1 MKTLLSITIF
11 CLIGFLLLGGILFT
25 PYFFYK
31 KIIDEGYHSR
41 LVSIIVKKRELLKGK
56 EIGLS
61 KFEQKILESNQ
72 DKWKNFHL
80 KNFILPFP
88 VYHPVYNLIPVVMD
102 GKLSKEP
109 GAKFVNNKGIFFGQF
124 FSGEKIALNL
134 PFKNQKLYN
143 LPIFK
148 NYLLKISDKKIARD
162 IFLKDINPFRGKTF
176 SKKTIDRI
184 LQGNMYEYVY
194 NLFLLEIRRTV
205 IGKKFEDF
213 YYDSERKLGVVILP
227 KKEGSEY
234 RQIKVFIFNRGYFR
248 TLFVR
253 YDDKKK
259 EGRNLKLRILNALEY
274 KPTNERMAKVIYK
287 KFKDLTFNEQISS
300 KGTVFLFSAWSHLLS
315 NEGFVREMI
324 QFLERSKRNNL
335 VLQELYRYSF
345 KEFGT
350 TFSRREEFLKE
361 TQMIKLKRK
370 IEKEEEEFIKT
381 EREREV
387 ILPDE
392 KFTDKKE
399 KMKTYLEEA
408 KAEGSNLDE
417 EDEELV
423 VE

>member
-1 MKTLLSITIF
+1 MKVLLSLIIF
-11 CLIGFLLLGGILFT
+11 CLIGFLILGSIPFA

-31 KIIDEGYHSR
+31 KILDEGYQSR
-41 LVSIIVKKRELLKGK
+41 LVSITVKKRALLKGK
-56 EIGLS
+56 EISLS
-61 KFEQKILESNQ
+61 KIEQNVLESNK
-72 DKWKNFHL
+72 DKWKRFHL

-88 VYHPVYNLIPVVMD
+88 VYHPVYNLIPVVM
-102 GKLSKEP
+102 KRKSSREP
-109 GAKFVNNKGIFFGQF
+109 GARFVNNKGIFLGQF
-124 FSGEKIALNL
+124 FSGEKISLNR
-134 PFKNQKLYN
+134 PFKNQKLYS

-148 NYLLKISDKKIARD
+148 NFLLKISDKKIARD
-162 IFLKDINPFRGKTF
+162 IFSKDITPFRGEGF
-176 SKKTIDRI
+176 SKKTINRI

-194 NLFLLEIRRTV
+194 NLFLLEIRRNV
-205 IGKKFEDF
+205 IGNIFDGF
-213 YYDSERKLGVVILP
+213 YYDRERQLGVVILP
-227 KKEGSEY
+227 KNEEVEF
-234 RQIKVFIFNRGYFR
+234 REIKLFIFNRGYFR

-253 YDDKKK
+253 YDDTKK

-274 KPTNERMAKVIYK
+274 KPTNERMAKIIYK
-287 KFKDLTFNEQISS
+287 KFKDLTFKEQISS
-300 KGTVFLFSAWSHLLS
+300 KGTVFLFSAWSHLL
-315 NEGFVREMI
+315 NNKGFVREMI

-350 TFSRREEFLKE
+350 TFSKREGFLKE

-370 IEKEEEEFIKT
+370 IEKEEEEFIQK
-381 EREREV
+381 ERDREV
-387 ILPDE
+387 ILPVE

-399 KMKTYLEEA
+399 KIKTYLEEA